1 MPTVRS
7 NREVVRNA
15 FAEWA
20 SGNGHVTSIF
30 APDMTFQV
38 TGRSAVSRRYDNT
51 QQFLEEVLYPF
62 GARFSPTAPFRP
74 TKIHGIYADDQQ
86 NVVAVVWDG
95 QGTTVDGTTYQ
106 NTYAWFLTLADGL
119 VVDGTAF
126 FDSIAFNE
134 LWENV
139 KPRESVKAPE

>member
-7 NREVVRNA
+7 NREIVRDA

-20 SGNGHVTSIF
+20 TGNGHVSSIF
-30 APDMTFQV
+30 APTMTFQIA
-38 TGRSAVSRRYDNT
+38 GRSAVARRYDNM
-51 QQFLEEVLYPF
+51 QQFLDEVLHPF
-62 GARFSPTAPFRP
+62 GARFLPTAPFRP
-74 TKIHGIYADDQQ
+74 TKIRGIYADDQQ
-86 NVVAVVWDG
+86 DVVAVLWDG
-95 QGTTVDGTTYQ
+95 EGTTVDGTTYQ
-106 NTYAWFLTLADGL
+106 NSYAWFLTFDEGL

-139 KPRESVKAPE
+139 KPAE